1 MQPVTLT
8 AIPDPGFTFT
18 GWSGDLAG
26 ATNPAS
32 VMMDRSKTVNAMFA
46 MSTANALAEALDATN
61 LTWSTGGDAPWF
73 GQSSTNHDG
82 IDAAQTPLLTDPA
95 QQSWVRT
102 TVTGPGPLSFWW
114 KFAPS
119 YDDLLEFSIDG
130 IAQTN
135 LSLMSDWQRM
145 TFNVPAG
152 AHVLQWTYHNG
163 RYGEFAFS
171 AAWLDQICFGPD
183 VPCINNTL
191 AAQTVLQGTDVMFT
205 IDATGATPLS
215 YQWQKDG
222 TNLSDGGRISGA
234 TSRALT
240 VSNVQTNDDAGIYS
254 VRVSNT
260 FGTATSAASLTV
272 IALAPLAAA
281 LDEPGWVWTSGGD
294 APWFGQTAVS
304 KDGIAAARS
313 GALTF
318 DQSSWVQTT
327 TTGPGKLSFWWKT
340 SSTYGLDFLQLLVS
354 GVTNASIS
362 GEVDWVP
369 RSVIIPPGT
378 QTIQWRYIQTFSFTE
393 SQETAWLDQITFTP
407 GSPPE
412 ITSPPQPQA
421 VAAGANVTFSIT
433 ATGTS
438 PLAYQWVHDGTN
450 VPGATTTTLNLN
462 SVQVTDAGSY
472 AVIVSNSLGSV
483 ISPEAQLTV
492 NGLPVITMQPS
503 SQTARRGGKATFSVA
518 AAGTAPLSYQW
529 QKNETNIIGATPAS
543 LTLSDVQTVDIG
555 AYRVIVAN
563 LFGSATSVVANLTI
577 SLPPTLISQPQSQTV
592 AAGANATFTVAATGD
607 PPLTYQ
613 WLFEGAPIAGATDAS
628 LTLTNVQA
636 FDAGNYALLVSNP
649 GGSVISSNAVLTV
662 ISPPVIFLQPQSVN
676 VEPGETAF
684 FLVGAAGSNP
694 LSYQWRKYDTNLPGA
709 NASTLQLTN
718 VQTSDAGP
726 YTVVIS
732 NSLGSVTSDVA
743 WLTVGSASLTI
754 SITVSN
760 NVASLGWNALAG
772 RSYQLE
778 YKNDLAAN
786 AWSNLPP
793 MITATGSNVAV
804 SDFIGNSQ
812 RRFYRVLLLPQTNAP
827 PQIVVQPVSQAV
839 SAGANVAFS
848 VTATGSQPLHHQW
861 QMNGND
867 LPGATAAILSLQN
880 VQFTDTGV
888 YSVVVSNF
896 VDSVMSDAAFLFV
909 Q

>member
-1 MQPVTLT
+1 
-8 AIPDPGFTFT
+8 
-18 GWSGDLAG
+18 
-26 ATNPAS
+26 
-32 VMMDRSKTVNAMFA
+32 
-46 MSTANALAEALDATN
+46 
-61 LTWSTGGDAPWF
+61 
-73 GQSSTNHDG
+73 
-82 IDAAQTPLLTDPA
+82 
-95 QQSWVRT
+95 
-102 TVTGPGPLSFWW
+102 
-114 KFAPS
+114 
-119 YDDLLEFSIDG
+119 
-130 IAQTN
+130 
-135 LSLMSDWQRM
+135 
-145 TFNVPAG
+145 
-152 AHVLQWTYHNG
+152 
-163 RYGEFAFS
+163 
-171 AAWLDQICFGPD
+171 WLDQI
-183 VPCINNTL
+183 
-191 AAQTVLQGTDVMFT
+191 A
-205 IDATGATPLS
+205 
-215 YQWQKDG
+215 
-222 TNLSDGGRISGA
+222 
-234 TSRALT
+234 
-240 VSNVQTNDDAGIYS
+240 
-254 VRVSNT
+254 
-260 FGTATSAASLTV
+260 
-272 IALAPLAAA
+272 
-281 LDEPGWVWTSGGD
+281 
-294 APWFGQTAVS
+294 
-304 KDGIAAARS
+304 
-313 GALTF
+313 
-318 DQSSWVQTT
+318 
-327 TTGPGKLSFWWKT
+327 
-340 SSTYGLDFLQLLVS
+340 
-354 GVTNASIS
+354 
-362 GEVDWVP
+362 
-369 RSVIIPPGT
+369 
-378 QTIQWRYIQTFSFTE
+378 
-393 SQETAWLDQITFTP
+393 FTP

-778 YKNDLAAN
+778 YKN
-786 AWSNLPP
+786 
-793 MITATGSNVAV
+793 
-804 SDFIGNSQ
+804 
-812 RRFYRVLLLPQTNAP
+812 
-827 PQIVVQPVSQAV
+827 
-839 SAGANVAFS
+839 
-848 VTATGSQPLHHQW
+848 
-861 QMNGND
+861 
-867 LPGATAAILSLQN
+867 
-880 VQFTDTGV
+880 
-888 YSVVVSNF
+888 
-896 VDSVMSDAAFLFV
+896 
-909 Q
+909 